1 MGGGNPLKSNIGK
14 IVTGGVLL
22 GPVGAGLMAAHVA
35 SKSDTVKGMMGK
47 ETKAEKAAKEEQRSA
62 SSASQ
67 ADAASALEERR
78 KRMEL
83 KKQGRGSLLSGTEL
97 GTNPSTTSTLG

>member
-47 ETKAEKAAKEEQRSA
+47 ETKAEKAAKEEQQSA
-62 SSASQ
+62 LNASQ
-67 ADAASALEERR
+67 ASAAADLEERR

-83 KKQGRGSLLSGTEL
+83 KKQGRGSLLTGSEIGVT
-97 GTNPSTTSTLG
+97 PATTSTLG